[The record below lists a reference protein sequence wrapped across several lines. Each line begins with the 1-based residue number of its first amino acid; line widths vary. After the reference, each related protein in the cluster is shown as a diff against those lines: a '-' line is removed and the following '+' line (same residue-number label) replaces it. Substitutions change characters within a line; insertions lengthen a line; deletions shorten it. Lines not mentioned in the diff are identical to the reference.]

1 MSLRKCINFEWKLHE
16 IEADYHRKLKES
28 IESSSSTTNNQ
39 PTTSKF
45 SSRKA
50 STGSLGGSIDSDT
63 FEKRLREA
71 KNEISR
77 QKDEELAK
85 MHIQIRKEMDDK
97 LRIER
102 NSLKSALDSAHGSD
116 KNKAVTEALRDKER
130 DIKNME
136 KHFQEERNKLQA
148 SITEVKQ
155 KLTENEQKMIKSVN
169 DAKKEGEKKVSSLLN
184 TL

>member
-1 MSLRKCINFEWKLHE
+1 MYFKNQLF
-16 IEADYHRKLKES
+16 DV
-28 IESSSSTTNNQ
+28 ST
-39 PTTSKF
+39 
-45 SSRKA
+45 A
-50 STGSLGGSIDSDT
+50 
-63 FEKRLREA
+63 
-71 KNEISR
+71 
-77 QKDEELAK
+77 
-85 MHIQIRKEMDDK
+85 
-97 LRIER
+97 
-102 NSLKSALDSAHGSD
+102 
-116 KNKAVTEALRDKER
+116 EALRDKER